1 MSVSSVTNK
10 PRVKKHK
17 SAVLKYSRVSVG
29 SNIAISAIF
38 ILLALLC
45 FLPALLVAIVSLSS
59 ESSVVTKG
67 YSYFPMQWSLES
79 YVYLARQSSYIGKS
93 FLNSIFVTVAG
104 TLLGLV
110 MCSTM
115 GYALSRPNYRL
126 RGFFTW
132 FVFIPMLFSGGLV
145 ASYMINAQILGLK
158 NTYWALILP
167 ICCSSFYIIIMRTFF
182 QTSVPDAIIESAK
195 IDGARQLRIF
205 AQIVLPISLPAI
217 ATIGLFFTFAY
228 WNDWMMAKYYLDTNK
243 QDLFPLQYV
252 LISLENNIDFLT
264 RNSQFLA
271 PGEST
276 NLPSETVRMA
286 MVMVSVVPIAC
297 SYPFF
302 QKYFISGLTIGAVK
316 G

>member
-1 MSVSSVTNK
+1 MKKSEGGTIKYMRVKPVTN
-10 PRVKKHK
+10 
-17 SAVLKYSRVSVG
+17 VLFSL
-29 SNIAISAIF
+29 IF
-38 ILLALLC
+38 ILLALIC
-45 FLPALLVAIVSLSS
+45 FLPALLVLIVSFSA
-59 ESSVVTKG
+59 ESSVVSKG
-67 YSYFPMQWSLES
+67 YSFWPDAWSVES
-79 YVYLARQSSYIGKS
+79 YVYLGRQASYIGRA
-93 FLNSIFVTVAG
+93 FLNSIGVTVVG
-104 TLLGLV
+104 TCIGLV
-110 MCSTM
+110 LCSTM

-132 FVFIPMLFSGGLV
+132 YIFIPMLFSGGLV
-145 ASYMINAQILGLK
+145 ASYMINAQVLNLK

-205 AQIVLPISLPAI
+205 AQIVLPISLPAV

-228 WNDWMMAKYYLDTNK
+228 WNDWLMAKYYMNSNM

-252 LISLENNIDFLT
+252 MISLENSIDFLS
-264 RNSQFLA
+264 RNSQFMA
-271 PGEST
+271 PGES
-276 NLPSETVRMA
+276 NNIPSETVRMA
-286 MVMVSVVPIAC
+286 MVMVAVVPIAC